1 MSKLTNCTCGRPL
14 YPWNDR
20 CFTCGREHNLYS
32 HRYTADEL
40 EAMKRMLRCSPE
52 HAAAMA
58 EEEAAAAV
66 PIGACE
72 ACHAEA
78 RYGHRAGCPVGI
90 HDVSQST
97 PAPLWPIYEFPC
109 ECGRTIRGTDRE
121 RGKRCEHERTYL
133 HCGGC
138 DMIHEADAAFVLGH
152 PCPMCCWP
160 LVAAEVPA
168 AYNPSAADVARAVER
183 IKATAEPKPPTL
195 REWLGDR
202 ASELGR
208 WAEVL
213 REQPV
218 PCGFITQVTWDM
230 AHGQWALRFQHRFGI
245 NAVHLRASEVSSV
258 LCHAEPGA
266 LDTYR
271 MMLFTR
277 HPDVAPTAKLRT
289 WFGNEEEV

>member
-168 AYNPSAADVARAVER
+168 AYNPSAANVARAVER

-202 ASELGR
+202 VSELGR

-213 REQPV
+213 RDQPV
-218 PCGFITQVTWDM
+218 PAGRITGWRWMGSAQRGWVLHQVTGATHAQLLPEGVPLLPCATGPLADDLQM
-230 AHGQWALRFQHRFGI
+230 A
-245 NAVHLRASEVSSV
+245 
-258 LCHAEPGA
+258 
-266 LDTYR
+266 
-271 MMLFTR
+271 LFTR
-277 HPDVAPTAKLRT
+277 HPAVKPEPPPLRT
-289 WFGNEEEV
+289 WFGNEEEL